1 MSDLYDDD
9 ILLWSEHQAALLRRL
24 ALGERVNDRDLDWPN
39 ISEEIEAVGRSEL
52 RACEALLVQAVV
64 HQIKQ
69 MCWPDSLEVPHWR
82 GEEIRFRQEAADA
95 FSPSMRQRIDM
106 ARIQRRALQR
116 LPAMI
121 DGVPPLPI
129 SGAAVPSLDALLAE
143 DSFGGVAG

>member
-1 MSDLYDDD
+1 MSGLYDDD

-24 ALGERVNDRDLDWPN
+24 ASGEHVTDRDLDWPN

-52 RACEALLVQAVV
+52 RACEALLLQAVV
-64 HQIKQ
+64 HRMKQ
-69 MCWPDSLEVPHWR
+69 MCWPGSTEVPHWR

-95 FSPSMRQRIDM
+95 FSPSMRSRIDM

-121 DGVPPLPI
+121 DGVPPLPV
-129 SGAAVPSLDALLAE
+129 SGAVVPSLDALLAE
-143 DSFGGVAG
+143 DGSDAMTG